1 MIASVIAATKAAI
14 IPSFQKCS
22 FAAMSVV
29 LVGGFSVGVVG
40 FFKSVDIKYTPSRE
54 TISMG
59 ETAVPDN
66 NNMIIG

>member
-1 MIASVIAATKAAI
+1 
-14 IPSFQKCS
+14 
-22 FAAMSVV
+22 VV

-40 FFKSVDIKYTPSRE
+40 FFKSADIKYTPSRE